1 MDIEKLIEQL
11 RYLADTPSYTAFHDA
26 KEREIICDQCEADFC
41 YDKQQDAH
49 WCMYEALS
57 RAATAL
63 STLQAENARLRE
75 ELEYEREHAN
85 AYHEECGQWEAE
97 NEKLRAELEQ
107 ERDHRLHA
115 EEYADLFLEDCKQL
129 NVELEQVKRKR
140 DAAVESIPHECKTCV
155 YHTVFFNGCTPD
167 HDCTNPDGGC
177 SNNCDRWKWRGQ
189 KEG

>member
-63 STLQAENARLRE
+63 STLQAEN
-75 ELEYEREHAN
+75 
-85 AYHEECGQWEAE
+85 
-97 NEKLRAELEQ
+97 EKLRADAVRLNDLLASYQNVLVPEL
-107 ERDHRLHA
+107 RS
-115 EEYADLFLEDCKQL
+115 
-129 NVELEQVKRKR
+129 ELEQVKNER
-140 DAAVESIPHECKTCV
+140 DSAKATLLWLKLH
-155 YHTVFFNGCTPD
+155 
-167 HDCTNPDGGC
+167 
-177 SNNCDRWKWRGQ
+177 GQ
-189 KEG
+189 KED